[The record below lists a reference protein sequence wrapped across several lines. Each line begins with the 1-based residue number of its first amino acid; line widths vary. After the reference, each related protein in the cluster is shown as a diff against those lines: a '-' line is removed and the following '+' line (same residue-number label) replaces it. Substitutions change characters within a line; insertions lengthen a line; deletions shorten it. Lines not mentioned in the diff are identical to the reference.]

1 MNKAKHR
8 SRLKIGSALAAL
20 ATEECRSLQ
29 QALTERKELHEGI
42 HDARRSCRRLRSLL
56 SFLAPFGDTQQTEEL
71 DQALRQ
77 LVHGFA
83 DLRDAHMATHTA
95 RLLADSHATTLT
107 PAVIDL
113 LQTRARVVL
122 EAALEQDPGWQ
133 ERRSKAERIAA
144 AVKALKWQNVT
155 PSSAKK
161 VLRHSVKRMKKARR
175 TALEQRTDDAFH
187 RWRRRAR
194 QVRYELQT
202 LRKARRMTG
211 IKKSYTHHYGTRIK
225 QLGLITDRLGWRQD
239 FQVFLATLEQL
250 PPSPEVLALREA
262 LSKKSTAIA
271 KASPVK
277 ARNDGADDKASTH

>member
-1 MNKAKHR
+1 MAKAKR
-8 SRLKIGSALAAL
+8 SGRLKIGSALAAL
-20 ATEECRSLQ
+20 ATEEGRSLQ
-29 QALTERKELHEGI
+29 QALAERKELQDGI
-42 HDARRSCRRLRSLL
+42 HDARRACRRLRSLL
-56 SFLAPFGDTQQTEEL
+56 SFLAPFHDAQQAEEL

-95 RLLADSHATTLT
+95 RLLANSHATTLT

-113 LQTRARVVL
+113 LETRARVLL
-122 EAALEQDPGWQ
+122 EAALEHDPDWR
-133 ERRSKAERIAA
+133 ERRSQVERIAA
-144 AVKALKWQNVT
+144 AVESLKWQNVT

-161 VLRHSVKRMKKARR
+161 VLRHSVKRMKQARR
-175 TALEQRTDDAFH
+175 AALEQRTDEAFH

-202 LRKARRMTG
+202 LRKARRVTG

-239 FQVFLATLEQL
+239 FQVFVATLEQL

-262 LSKKSTAIA
+262 LSKKSIVLA
-271 KASPVK
+271 KASPAK
-277 ARNDGADDKASTH
+277 IRADQ